1 MGINKSNYRDAI
13 KLISDIDALEDTL
26 ISIDRDRNAKKS
38 EIVINLNAYTGANG
52 WPSTYNIPVEQNHR
66 IYECLYELYQS
77 VVNDKYKELNSL

>member
-38 EIVINLNAYTGANG
+38 EIVINLNAYTGSNG
-52 WPSTYNIPVEQNHR
+52 WPSTYNIPVEQNYR

-77 VVNDKYKELNSL
+77 IVNDKYKELNSL